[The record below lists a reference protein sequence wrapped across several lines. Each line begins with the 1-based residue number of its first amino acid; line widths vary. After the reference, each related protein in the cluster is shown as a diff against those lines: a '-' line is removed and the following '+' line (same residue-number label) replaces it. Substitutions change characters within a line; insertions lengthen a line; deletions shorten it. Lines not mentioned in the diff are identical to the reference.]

1 MKKKIAI
8 IMLLVMSLMLTT
20 GCSYVLYADD
30 AYVSSEADT
39 VPVQPVMPYY
49 GDDYDEYYD
58 SDYYVPDDYYG
69 YDDSDLQT
77 NYYGANEWRKTFG
90 FVLIILLGY
99 ILPLA
104 MIIVSLIAYSKS
116 NSKRR
121 ASWFIMTGVGLMTAV
136 LATLYMLL
144 TM

>member
-8 IMLLVMSLMLTT
+8 ILLLVMSLMLMT

-30 AYVSSEADT
+30 TYVSSESSA
-39 VPVQPVMPYY
+39 VQPVMPYY

-77 NYYGANEWRKTFG
+77 NYYGENDWSTTFG

-104 MIIVSLIAYSKS
+104 MIIASLIAYSKS

-121 ASWFIMTGVGLMTAV
+121 ASWFIMTGVGLMTAI

>member
-1 MKKKIAI
+1 M
-8 IMLLVMSLMLTT
+8 
-20 GCSYVLYADD
+20 
-30 AYVSSEADT
+30 
-39 VPVQPVMPYY
+39 QPVMPYY

-77 NYYGANEWRKTFG
+77 DYYGENDWSKTFG

-116 NSKRR
+116 KMCIRDSYYIVLGICVLVIGA
-121 ASWFIMTGVGLMTAV
+121 ASFLSYKSIQLSLIHISSFSDIM
-136 LATLYMLL
+136 
-144 TM
+144 

>member
-8 IMLLVMSLMLTT
+8 ILLLVMSLMLTT

-30 AYVSSEADT
+30 TYVSSESSA
-39 VPVQPVMPYY
+39 VQPVMPSY

-77 NYYGANEWRKTFG
+77 DYYGENDWSKTFG

-116 NSKRR
+116 NSKHR